1 MWSIWRACAC
11 RPSAAPDNENRHR
24 DGLGRYALAA
34 LISGRPSTWSPA
46 ISPFLERM
54 RERSPLPDGTPA
66 IALGLA
72 INGISTYGFL
82 VLARRAVGDE
92 AYGGLAVVWSLVY
105 ILGPGLFQPLEQEV
119 ARATAARGSLGQG
132 SAPVLRQAANIGAVF
147 LALVF
152 TGVLVAWPL
161 GLSGMLDDR
170 PDLLAA
176 LLLGLAA
183 FAFAELGRGILSGRH
198 LFTEYGRYFAA
209 EGISRMLIA
218 GALVIVGI
226 EMVGAYAIT
235 LAAAFLLGTLA
246 AGFTVRPFV
255 NPGPPSHLNELSPAL
270 GLLLATSIS
279 EAFLL
284 NVGPVALAIIGDE
297 LGEEAPG
304 VFLNGLIISRIPL
317 FFFQAVKASLLP
329 ALAARAADDDLDG
342 FREVQLRLVGAVAV
356 VAAGSTAAI
365 ALVGPWV
372 VETAFSDS
380 LGSRDM
386 GFLAASGG
394 GLMLMLSL
402 SLGLVALNH
411 TRLAIVGFLVAVAV
425 FPIAL
430 QFPNEPFLQVEV
442 GLLAA
447 TSAGAIA
454 QGVLLRIEFAR
465 HRAAGRMSSLA

>member
-1 MWSIWRACAC
+1 M
-11 RPSAAPDNENRHR
+11 
-24 DGLGRYALAA
+24 
-34 LISGRPSTWSPA
+34 
-46 ISPFLERM
+46 
-54 RERSPLPDGTPA
+54 
-66 IALGLA
+66 
-72 INGISTYGFL
+72 
-82 VLARRAVGDE
+82 
-92 AYGGLAVVWSLVY
+92 
-105 ILGPGLFQPLEQEV
+105 
-119 ARATAARGSLGQG
+119 
-132 SAPVLRQAANIGAVF
+132 
-147 LALVF
+147 
-152 TGVLVAWPL
+152 
-161 GLSGMLDDR
+161 
-170 PDLLAA
+170 
-176 LLLGLAA
+176 
-183 FAFAELGRGILSGRH
+183 
-198 LFTEYGRYFAA
+198 
-209 EGISRMLIA
+209 
-218 GALVIVGI
+218 
-226 EMVGAYAIT
+226 
-235 LAAAFLLGTLA
+235 
-246 AGFTVRPFV
+246 
-255 NPGPPSHLNELSPAL
+255 
-270 GLLLATSIS
+270 
-279 EAFLL
+279 
-284 NVGPVALAIIGDE
+284 
-297 LGEEAPG
+297 
-304 VFLNGLIISRIPL
+304 
-317 FFFQAVKASLLP
+317 KASLLP

-386 GFLAASGG
+386 GLLAASGG

>member
-1 MWSIWRACAC
+1 
-11 RPSAAPDNENRHR
+11 
-24 DGLGRYALAA
+24 
-34 LISGRPSTWSPA
+34 
-46 ISPFLERM
+46 M

-92 AYGGLAVVWSLVY
+92 AYGGLAIVWSLVY

-132 SAPVLRQAANIGAVF
+132 SAPVLRQAANIGAIF

-161 GLSGMLDDR
+161 GLSGML
-170 PDLLAA
+170 
-176 LLLGLAA
+176 
-183 FAFAELGRGILSGRH
+183 
-198 LFTEYGRYFAA
+198 
-209 EGISRMLIA
+209 
-218 GALVIVGI
+218 V
-226 EMVGAYAIT
+226 
-235 LAAAFLLGTLA
+235 
-246 AGFTVRPFV
+246 
-255 NPGPPSHLNELSPAL
+255 
-270 GLLLATSIS
+270 LLATSIS

-372 VETAFSDS
+372 VETA
-380 LGSRDM
+380 
-386 GFLAASGG
+386 
-394 GLMLMLSL
+394 
-402 SLGLVALNH
+402 
-411 TRLAIVGFLVAVAV
+411 
-425 FPIAL
+425 
-430 QFPNEPFLQVEV
+430 
-442 GLLAA
+442 
-447 TSAGAIA
+447 
-454 QGVLLRIEFAR
+454 
-465 HRAAGRMSSLA
+465 